1 MTTCAHF
8 LLPRRAGE
16 KVPQAD
22 EGALIAAGTTPHPP
36 AAPSPRKRGEGVWN
50 WEPTE

>member
-1 MTTCAHF
+1 MSAPLHP

-22 EGALIAAGTTPHPP
+22 EGVPSPGAAAP
-36 AAPSPRKRGEGVWN
+36 PSPRKRGEGKC
-50 WEPTE
+50 PTELR